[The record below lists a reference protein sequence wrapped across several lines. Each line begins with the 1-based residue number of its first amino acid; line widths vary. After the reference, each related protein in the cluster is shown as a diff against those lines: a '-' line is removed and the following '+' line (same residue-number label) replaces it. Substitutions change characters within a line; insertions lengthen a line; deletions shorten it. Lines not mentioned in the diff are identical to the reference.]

1 MWPSLEDDKRIG
13 TLKKNQLKAVIN
25 TNEDGMCF
33 INSIELLE
41 QDKINEKSLEEIFD
55 TNEFELECPNSGVFR
70 RFQRLAFEED
80 DD

>member
-1 MWPSLEDDKRIG
+1 
-13 TLKKNQLKAVIN
+13 
-25 TNEDGMCF
+25 MCF

-41 QDKINEKSLEEIFD
+41 QVKINEKSLEEIFD